1 MRRRGDMHSVSNVGN
16 ASWGRQFGIKV
27 GLILLACLFC
37 FLKQGYSQENTGQG
51 PANVQNTN
59 NSPDEDLLKATQN
72 PVADLI
78 SVPIQNI
85 TNFGIGPYHR
95 TDNTVSFQPVIPLT
109 LSNDWMLVSRII
121 QPVSWQPYPERAS
134 GGQFG
139 LGDMNPTFFLSPRN
153 PGNLIWGAGPAMVIP
168 TATNR
173 ILGLGEFC
181 MGPSAV
187 VLAQPGN
194 WTIGALVSNVWSVAG
209 VDGSRPSVNR
219 MSLQY
224 FVSYILKDDWYLS
237 SSPTLSADW
246 TASRGNQWLVPVGG
260 GIGKLVLFGT
270 KPVDFFAGFY
280 GNVVKPDGGPS
291 WQMLLQM
298 TLLFPK

>member
-1 MRRRGDMHSVSNVGN
+1 MQDRRGHTINSESDSRKVRR
-16 ASWGRQFGIKV
+16 GRQFGIKV

-37 FLKQGYSQENTGQG
+37 FLEQGYSQENTGQG

-59 NSPDEDLLKATQN
+59 NSPDEDLLKATQS

-139 LGDMNPTFFLSPRN
+139 LGDMNPTFFLAPKN
-153 PGNLIWGAGPAMVIP
+153 PGNIIWGAGPAMVIP

-173 ILGLGEFC
+173 ILGTRRVLHGSLGSC
-181 MGPSAV
+181 PGPTRQLDDRRARQQCLVGRSLSMIAV
-187 VLAQPGN
+187 PQSTECRCN
-194 WTIGALVSNVWSVAG
+194 TSC
-209 VDGSRPSVNR
+209 
-219 MSLQY
+219 
-224 FVSYILKDDWYLS
+224 
-237 SSPTLSADW
+237 PTS
-246 TASRGNQWLVPVGG
+246 
-260 GIGKLVLFGT
+260 
-270 KPVDFFAGFY
+270 
-280 GNVVKPDGGPS
+280 
-291 WQMLLQM
+291 
-298 TLLFPK
+298 